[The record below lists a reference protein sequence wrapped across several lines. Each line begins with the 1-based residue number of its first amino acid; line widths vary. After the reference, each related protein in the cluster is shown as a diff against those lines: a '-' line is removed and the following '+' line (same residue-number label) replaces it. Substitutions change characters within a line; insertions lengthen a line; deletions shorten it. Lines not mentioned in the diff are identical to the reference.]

1 MVSRLDGL
9 SFMMIVYRELKV
21 AVDSKGMK
29 IEIHAL
35 RQIRLDRP
43 EPFDRR
49 VSAEIGIKQ
58 WR

>member
-9 SFMMIVYRELKV
+9 SFMMIVYRESKV
-21 AVDSKGMK
+21 AADSKGMK

-35 RQIRLDRP
+35 RQTRLDRP
-43 EPFDRR
+43 QPFDRE
-49 VSAEIGIKQ
+49 VSAGIGIKQ